1 DPVGVDPEE
10 AFVAALS
17 SCHMLFFLSLA
28 SRRGLVVEQY
38 QDDAEGR
45 LTRDAQGR
53 ESMTLVVLRPRVR
66 YAPGRDGAL
75 PEPDV
80 QAALHHE
87 AQALCYLAISV
98 RTEVRVEPLDEEPA
112 ATR

>member
-28 SRRGLVVEQY
+28 SRRGLVVERY

-45 LTRDAQGR
+45 LTRDSQGR
-53 ESMTLVVLRPRVR
+53 ETMTQVVLRPRVR

-75 PEPDV
+75 PDPHLH
-80 QAALHHE
+80 AALHHE
-87 AQALCYLAISV
+87 PHAPCYLAHSG
-98 RTEVRVEPLDEEPA
+98 RSELP
-112 ATR
+112 